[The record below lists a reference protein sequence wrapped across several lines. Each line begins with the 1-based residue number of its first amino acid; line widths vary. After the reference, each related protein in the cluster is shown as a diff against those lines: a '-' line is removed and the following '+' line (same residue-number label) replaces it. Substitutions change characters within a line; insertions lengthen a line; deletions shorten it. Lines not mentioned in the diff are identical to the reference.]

1 MNGRRETGLQFS
13 IREAFNVGFLSSGVT
28 LVCLNAR
35 SGEDACEERC
45 VDNVCECWHKIY
57 IK

>member
-45 VDNVCECWHKIY
+45 DDNVCVLA
-57 IK
+57 